1 MDAQLVAGLR
11 AKGQTVDSPL
21 WAYSPALMI
30 GGCCFGWLFGWL
42 LTAFLPRKRIRTRRD
57 YLSILG
63 IGLFPLCMLIALQI
77 VALAINH
84 VFPYRAKH
92 QTPVP
97 NRSATTTESPSGER

>member
-1 MDAQLVAGLR
+1 MFSLVL
-11 AKGQTVDSPL
+11 TVCG
-21 WAYSPALMI
+21 A
-30 GGCCFGWLFGWL
+30 CFGWLFGWL
-42 LTAFLPRKRIRTRRD
+42 LTAFLPRKRIRTRCD

-97 NRSATTTESPSGER
+97 NRSAPTTGRH